1 MKPTV
6 KIVLSIIALSL
17 LDFSVRKTTPVYFD
31 IPKGWPKPQY
41 DFTQNPLT
49 EEGFALG
56 RELFYDPILSRDNT
70 ISCASCHLQASAFT
84 HIDHDLSHGI
94 DGRIGTRNSKA
105 LMNLAWRKTLMW
117 DGGVNHLDV
126 QPLNP
131 IENPNEMDEK
141 LENVVRKLQQT
152 DPYPALFA
160 AAFGDEKVTGQRIL
174 KALSQFELQ
183 LVSANAKYDQVMR
196 GETTFNTSEQNGYRL
211 FKTHCASCHSE
222 PLFESERYAY
232 NGLEPD
238 PTLAEN
244 GRLRIS
250 GNADDYYKFK
260 VPTLRNSQYSFPY
273 MHDGRFKTLT
283 EVVRHY
289 NSGLSNRQP
298 LPKELAQPMN
308 LSDDNRV
315 DLVAFLKTLSD
326 KSFVTDPRFAYPRK
340 KLQSERKN

>member
-1 MKPTV
+1 MKR
-6 KIVLSIIALSL
+6 SFANIALMAVVL
-17 LDFSVRKTTPVYFD
+17 LLAFSARKTTPMYFE

-41 DFTQNPLT
+41 DFSQNPLT
-49 EEGFALG
+49 EEAFALG

-105 LMNLAWRKTLMW
+105 LMNLAWSKSFMW

-131 IENPNEMDEK
+131 IESPTEMDEK
-141 LENVVRKLQQT
+141 LENIVQKLQQT
-152 DPYPALFA
+152 DKYPRLFA
-160 AAFGDEKVTGQRIL
+160 AAFGDDKVTGHRIL

-183 LVSANAKYDQVMR
+183 LISANSKYDQVMR
-196 GETTFNTSEQNGYRL
+196 CETTFSESEQKGYRL
-211 FKTHCASCHSE
+211 FRTNCASCHRE
-222 PLFESERYAY
+222 PLFESDRYEY

-238 PTLAEN
+238 STLTEN
-244 GRLRIS
+244 GRMRIS
-250 GNADDYYKFK
+250 TNPDDYYKFK
-260 VPTLRNSQYSFPY
+260 VPTLRNIQYTFPY

-289 NSGLSNRQP
+289 NTGLSNHQK
-298 LPKELAQPMN
+298 LPVELAKPME
-308 LSDDNRV
+308 LSDNDRV
-315 DLVAFLKTLSD
+315 DLVAFLKTLGD
-326 KSFVTDPRFAYPRK
+326 QTFVTNPRFAYPVK
-340 KLQSERKN
+340 NLQTQRKN